1 MKILLVEACKTIR
14 NENVR
19 ALTKAGYEVLCA
31 EDGVTALEFA
41 RQQQPDLILLDLLL
55 PKMSGAEVLQ
65 HLKAEPATTNFPS

>member
-1 MKILLVEACKTIR
+1 MKILLVEASKTIR

-55 PKMSGAEVLQ
+55 PNMSGAEVLQ